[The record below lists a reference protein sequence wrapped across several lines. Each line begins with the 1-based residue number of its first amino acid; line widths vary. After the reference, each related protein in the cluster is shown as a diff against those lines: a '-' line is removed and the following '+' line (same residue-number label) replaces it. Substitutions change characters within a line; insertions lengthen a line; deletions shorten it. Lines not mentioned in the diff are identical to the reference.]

1 MTLSSSL
8 LAPYLHVHIYYIFG
22 ANKVVINLTPDQ
34 KIIFIQF
41 SSRKHV
47 RTRVPPEIQHEKVG
61 N

>member
-34 KIIFIQF
+34 KRIFIQF
-41 SSRKHV
+41 
-47 RTRVPPEIQHEKVG
+47 
-61 N
+61 